1 MYDKAVSTLK
11 EARTHFQL
19 AQEKVRPFLFV
30 KWVVRTQNSCRFVV
44 LLSCLAGEDKV
55 LQGEGPEHHCDGSRR
70 GRRSNS
76 REAGS
81 TSECL
86 LTSRTSVYERSCAF
100 RIYLHLMFV
109 MDRHDTS
116 IGRAGWRHS

>member
-19 AQEKVRPFLFV
+19 AQEKVITPFLV
-30 KWVVRTQNSCRFVV
+30 IKWVVRKQDSCRFIV

-55 LQGEGPEHHCDGSRR
+55 LQGEGPEHHCDGS
-70 GRRSNS
+70 GCCRRSNS

-86 LTSRTSVYERSCAF
+86 LTHTNIS
-100 RIYLHLMFV
+100 L
-109 MDRHDTS
+109 
-116 IGRAGWRHS
+116 